1 MQQQDQ
7 SLPHR
12 LDIQSS
18 NCESALHSPSS
29 TKESLLMIRKILV
42 ADDSIAIQNIVALAF
57 EHESTKVEC
66 VNNGEE
72 AFDKMGEFLPDIVLI
87 AVDTPGLTGF
97 ELSKIIKGD
106 AEFEATKVLLLI
118 SNLEDFNEAKFQ
130 ESGANG
136 YILKPFKSDDIVNKV
151 NDLLSGGS
159 STSAKSEV
167 SILSGEDIAEPAE
180 PVEATIE
187 LSANN
192 MVGEED
198 VPDEINRDV
207 ESLEDALDKM
217 IKDIEPIRKMNNS
230 AEVDHESDDLAE
242 VASIQKEEIESGL
255 DMASHRTEHLEKFD
269 GSTDTKDDRF
279 AQAVNEQAKLTLERS
294 LSASLEKE
302 IANLSDKI
310 AQSVREVV
318 REITPGIARE
328 IIKEEIDKIKKS

>member
-1 MQQQDQ
+1 MQQQYQ

-29 TKESLLMIRKILV
+29 AKESLLMMRKILV
-42 ADDSIAIQNIVALAF
+42 ADDSIATQNVVALAF
-57 EHESTKVEC
+57 EHESTRVES

-72 AFDKMGEFLPDIVLI
+72 AFDKLGKFLPDIVLT

-97 ELSKIIKGD
+97 ELSKIIKED

-118 SNLEDFNEAKFQ
+118 NNFENFNEAKFQ
-130 ESGANG
+130 ESGADD
-136 YILKPFKSDDIVNKV
+136 YILKSFKPDDIVKKV
-151 NDLLSGGS
+151 NDLLSGGL
-159 STSAKSEV
+159 STSARSES
-167 SILSGEDIAEPAE
+167 SILSEDTTEPAE

-187 LSANN
+187 LSASN
-192 MVGEED
+192 MVAEGG

-207 ESLEDALDKM
+207 ESLEDALEKM
-217 IKDIEPIRKMNNS
+217 IKDIEPIREMNNS
-230 AEVDHESDDLAE
+230 AEVDHGSGNLAE
-242 VASIQKEEIESGL
+242 VASMQEEEIGSKP
-255 DMASHRTEHLEKFD
+255 DMASHRIEGLGQLD
-269 GSTDTKDDRF
+269 DSTDTRDGRF